1 MQKIKAASIQF
12 NHAPGDKAFNLE
24 RIRSF
29 VEDATAQGVDLAVFP
44 EMCITGYW
52 HVRKLSR
59 AEIESLAEPVP
70 DGPSTGELRTL
81 AAANDMT
88 IGAGLIEIT
97 GAGELYNT
105 YVVAMPDGR
114 VESHRKIHC
123 FISEHMSSGDDYTVF
138 DMPQG
143 VRVGV
148 LAVRLGRQE
157 RERESEREPRES
169 QERERT
175 TGEPRERERAQGE
188 NGRMRDL
195 TSETRGRER

>member
-29 VEDATAQGVDLAVFP
+29 VDDATAQGVDLAVFP

-81 AAANDMT
+81 AAAN
-88 IGAGLIEIT
+88 
-97 GAGELYNT
+97 
-105 YVVAMPDGR
+105 
-114 VESHRKIHC
+114 
-123 FISEHMSSGDDYTVF
+123 
-138 DMPQG
+138 
-143 VRVGV
+143 
-148 LAVRLGRQE
+148 
-157 RERESEREPRES
+157 
-169 QERERT
+169 
-175 TGEPRERERAQGE
+175 
-188 NGRMRDL
+188 
-195 TSETRGRER
+195 